1 MEFQT
6 IGNKKNPVILFFHAM
21 GVTGESSCR
30 VVKYLKE
37 KYFCV
42 MPTSTVY
49 CPNQRYLSKQDEI
62 HQIEEYLQKQGIE
75 KITIIVASSIG
86 ADLGLTF
93 LSQTKIPIEHTFFDG
108 GQFAQIS
115 RLTRKIMV
123 PFLYLAIKSLY
134 WSKGATLSKFMWCS
148 EESIKPYFIKAGK
161 NLRYKNL
168 YRQMMDSLEDK
179 EFPKLPQEVQRTIF
193 FEFGS
198 VEEHYKYRDAVKK
211 AYPHSHFP
219 LFQDENH
226 MQMQILDPK
235 GFAKMLD
242 SIICTGK
249 LTGIVSWY

>member
-1 MEFQT
+1 
-6 IGNKKNPVILFFHAM
+6 
-21 GVTGESSCR
+21 
-30 VVKYLKE
+30 
-37 KYFCV
+37 
-42 MPTSTVY
+42 
-49 CPNQRYLSKQDEI
+49 
-62 HQIEEYLQKQGIE
+62 
-75 KITIIVASSIG
+75 
-86 ADLGLTF
+86 
-93 LSQTKIPIEHTFFDG
+93 
-108 GQFAQIS
+108 
-115 RLTRKIMV
+115 MV
-123 PFLYLAIKSLY
+123 SFLYLAIKSLY

-179 EFPKLPQEVQRTIF
+179 EFPKLSQEVQRTIF

-211 AYPHSHFP
+211 AYPYSYFP

-242 SIICTGK
+242 SIIRTGK
-249 LTGIVSWY
+249 LMRIVSEH